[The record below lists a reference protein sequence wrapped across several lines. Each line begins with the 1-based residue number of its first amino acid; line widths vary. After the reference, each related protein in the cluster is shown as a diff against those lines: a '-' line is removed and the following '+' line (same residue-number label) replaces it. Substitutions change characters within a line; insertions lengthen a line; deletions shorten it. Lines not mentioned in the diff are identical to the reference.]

1 MVCRRSRVICKYLS
15 PRISGVFLFMEEFS
29 FYRIGTVHCGGR
41 YKFEAPRQGVYSS
54 ARAVIELDSQYAGD
68 AVTDLA
74 AFERIWVL
82 FVFHCNLGKK
92 WKPKTSP
99 PYVPEMRKYSLFATR
114 SPYRPNPIG
123 LSCVKLDG
131 IENQRNLIISGH
143 DLLDGTPVLD
153 IKPYIPHADAF
164 PEAAAGWRDELVL
177 PQWELDYSPLFCCQV
192 EFLLALGAPD
202 MFNFCQIQLVH
213 TPLDASR
220 RRLTEIAPDEYELG
234 CRTWRIG
241 FRIFPDTFRIEVR
254 YVRSNY
260 SAAEL
265 QPDSMDK
272 YGDKELHRAFL
283 VKFPG

>member
-1 MVCRRSRVICKYLS
+1 MCFTPDYR
-15 PRISGVFLFMEEFS
+15 GVFLSMKEYS
-29 FYRIGTVHCGGR
+29 FDRIGTVHCDGR

-54 ARAVIELDSQYAGD
+54 ARAVIELEMQYAGD

-82 FVFHCNLGKK
+82 FVFHCNLNRK

-123 LSCVKLDG
+123 LSCVKLEG
-131 IENQRNLIISGH
+131 IENNRNLIISGH
-143 DLLDGTPVLD
+143 DFLDSTPVLD
-153 IKPYIPHADAF
+153 IKPYIPQADAF

-177 PQWELDYSPLFCCQV
+177 PQWELDYSPLFCCQA
-192 EFLLALGAPD
+192 EFLIALGAPD
-202 MFNFCQIQLVH
+202 MFNFCQIQLEH

-241 FRIFPDTFRIEVR
+241 FRVFQQAQRIEVR

-265 QPDSMDK
+265 HPDSTDK
-272 YGDKELHRAFL
+272 YGDKEWHRAFL
-283 VKFPG
+283 VEFPD